1 MESGKIIVVA
11 NQKGGVA
18 KTSTVRNLSYA
29 LAEMGKKV
37 LVVDFDPQYNLTT
50 SFGVLPTQAPYNTVW
65 NSLGKMCRLRRHPT
79 TCLRN
84 GSMGRSTGRLW
95 RSILQEKSACNSMT

>member
-37 LVVDFDPQYNLTT
+37 LVYLHSLERT
-50 SFGVLPTQAPYNTVW
+50 GVF
-65 NSLGKMCRLRRHPT
+65 
-79 TCLRN
+79 
-84 GSMGRSTGRLW
+84 TGRHDRGRRLSQSC
-95 RSILQEKSACNSMT
+95 RRGAA

>member
-37 LVVDFDPQYNLTT
+37 LVVDFDLWKNGEHDLDKIAQTT
-50 SFGVLPTQAPYNTVW
+50 EL
-65 NSLGKMCRLRRHPT
+65 SLEQVREAITEPC
-79 TCLRN
+79 
-84 GSMGRSTGRLW
+84 
-95 RSILQEKSACNSMT
+95 SA

>member
-50 SFGVLPTQAPYNTVW
+50 SFGVLPTQAPYNSIIRSS
-65 NSLGKMCRLRRHPT
+65 SLSFRIPSIALRINCGLT
-79 TCLRN
+79 A
-84 GSMGRSTGRLW
+84 
-95 RSILQEKSACNSMT
+95 SASKNCKGVISK

>member
-50 SFGVLPTQAPYNTVW
+50 SFGVLPTQAPYNTVR
-65 NSLGKMCRLRRHPT
+65 SQRRSNRSPSSTVRFPT
-79 TCLRN
+79 
-84 GSMGRSTGRLW
+84 RSRWGT
-95 RSILQEKSACNSMT
+95 QTATE